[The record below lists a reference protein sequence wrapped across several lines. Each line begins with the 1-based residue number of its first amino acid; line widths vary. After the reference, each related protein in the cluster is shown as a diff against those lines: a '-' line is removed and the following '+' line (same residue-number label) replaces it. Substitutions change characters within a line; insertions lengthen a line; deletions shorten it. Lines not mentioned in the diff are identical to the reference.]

1 MEREEHA
8 EAQNSINSA
17 LNQAEQVIEENIAL
31 KQKLSEANRK
41 TEDFQKIF
49 RCSVCLAARVSVVLM
64 PCQHAC
70 CCKTCWWRTCKVWL
84 LCSGPYVSQRN
95 NVGYRLALVR
105 AHGARSAWRHSPTT
119 GSQQPASDTSK
130 AVAKQYNNTKP
141 KKEFLWNLV
150 HFVTHAIGCCM

>member
-17 LNQAEQVIEENIAL
+17 LNQAEQVIEEHIAL

-41 TEDFQKIF
+41 REDFQKIF

-70 CCKTCWWRTCKVWL
+70 CCMTCWRTCKVWL
-84 LCSGPYVSQRN
+84 LCSVSYVSQRN

-105 AHGARSAWRHSPTT
+105 AHGARSAWR
-119 GSQQPASDTSK
+119 QQPASDTSK

-141 KKEFLWNLV
+141 KKEFL
-150 HFVTHAIGCCM
+150 